1 MNDFLKVVLKAL
13 KKLAPKSN
21 QRNNTFLMW
30 VEDGVVEMPYFD
42 RNSYI
47 PDWYCS
53 NKDNSTLYSLHNG
66 IFHTTTNKDQF
77 IDRNQLN
84 QIMANNVGLKVIL
97 F

>member
-47 PDWYCS
+47 PDWNRPY
-53 NKDNSTLYSLHNG
+53 DNTTLYSLHNG

-84 QIMANNVGLKVIL
+84 QIMANNDGLKVIL